1 MGCGCSNNASLLN
14 NENISRLKR
23 ENSNILISKKKLIG
37 NSIDILEEKYEIL
50 KKLYDGE
57 HSNIFLVNYKPT
69 DQKRLLKI
77 LEKKFVQNINSND
90 NNNSKICEEIEI
102 LSNLDH
108 PNIVKIFDYF
118 SDHDNYYLVLEYI
131 TGNNLIEII
140 ENDEE
145 NHNLKNYYQ
154 KIMKQI
160 FSVMM
165 FLHSQNIIFRNLKA
179 DNIIILNDTYDLKL
193 VGFTSAFHV
202 SDKLDE
208 NNTFPYVYFS
218 STVHYL
224 APEYFK
230 KEYSYESDLWSCG
243 VILYF
248 LVFRE
253 PPFYNSNIEIVK
265 KYIKICKLSRNLN
278 ELDKTPEGKATKDL
292 LNQLLV
298 IDPSQR
304 IKEKNIFSTDFF
316 KLNKNV
322 DSNFQNASLS
332 LYNFSKEK
340 LKIAT
345 QSFIVHQIEQNE
357 NISKLRAAFDK
368 MDKSGEGLVSKEELG
383 KMSQEVFG
391 TSLSA
396 VELDNLFNQIDID
409 KSGTI
414 SFEEFLRVTLD
425 KNTITTKK
433 NLKNAFNYFDKDGS
447 GKLSEKELYNIFTN
461 NNNDNKNDD
470 KNNEIL
476 EYVRNTIKKFDVNKD
491 GEIDF
496 DEFVMMMTS
505 NL

>member
-1 MGCGCSNNASLLN
+1 MGCGCSNNASILN

-23 ENSNILISKKKLIG
+23 ENSNILINKKKLIG
-37 NSIDILEEKYEIL
+37 NNIESLEENYEIL
-50 KKLYDGE
+50 TKLYDGE
-57 HSNIFLVNYKPT
+57 HSNIFLVKYKPT

-90 NNNSKICEEIEI
+90 NNNAKLCEEIEI

-118 SDHDNYYLVLEYI
+118 SDADNYYLVLEYV
-131 TGNNLIEII
+131 TGNNLIEIV
-140 ENDEE
+140 ETNEE
-145 NHNLKNYYQ
+145 DVNLKNYYQ

-160 FSVMM
+160 FSVMIY
-165 FLHSQNIIFRNLKA
+165 LHSHNIIFRNLKA
-179 DNIIILNDTYDLKL
+179 DNIIILNDSYDLKI
-193 VGFTSAFHV
+193 VGFTAAYHLSNN
-202 SDKLDE
+202 LDE
-208 NNTFPYVYFS
+208 NNSFPYVYFS
-218 STVHYL
+218 NSVPYL
-224 APEYFK
+224 SPEYLK
-230 KEYSYESDLWSCG
+230 KKYSYESDLWSCG
-243 VILYF
+243 VILFF

-253 PPFYNSNIEIVK
+253 PPFFNSNIEITK
-265 KYIKICKLSRNLN
+265 KYIKYCKLSRNLN
-278 ELDKTPEGKATKDL
+278 ELDKTPEGKTTKNL

-304 IKEKNIFSTDFF
+304 IKEDKIFSSDFF

-345 QSFIVHQIEQNE
+345 QSFIIHQIEQNE
-357 NISKLRAAFDK
+357 NITKLRAAFEK

-391 TSLSA
+391 TALSNI
-396 VELDNLFNQIDID
+396 ELDNLFNQIDID

-414 SFEEFLRVTLD
+414 SFEEFLRVTID
-425 KNTITTKK
+425 KNTITKKK

-447 GKLSEKELYNIFTN
+447 GKLSEKELYNIFSS
-461 NNNDNKNDD
+461 NDKNDQ

-476 EYVRNTIKKFDVNKD
+476 EYVKDTITKYDVNKD